1 MQRVR
6 PSGFTLIEMMIVL
19 AIVGILTAIAYPSY
33 SRYVLR
39 SYRADAEATLVAVAQ
54 SQEKYYTL
62 NNMYASSLVSLGYS
76 TPLYSQNNR
85 YTIEMN
91 DLNASATLNSGLG
104 YSLKATANLT
114 GGQNTETCGDLTLDS
129 LGTKNMSASGVSVS
143 DCWR

>member
-6 PSGFTLIEMMIVL
+6 PAGFTLIEMMIVL
-19 AIVGILTAIAYPSY
+19 AIVGILAAIAYPSY

-62 NNMYASSLVSLGYS
+62 NNSYASSLASLGYS
-76 TPLYSQNNR
+76 VPLYSQNNR
-85 YTIEMN
+85 YTISMDN
-91 DLNASATLNSGLG
+91 LNASATLANGLG

-114 GGQNTETCGDLTLDS
+114 GGQSTETCGNLTLDS
-129 LGTKNMSASGVSVS
+129 LGTKGMSASGVTVS
-143 DCWR
+143 DCWK